1 MPLPK
6 TRLLAAAVV
15 LCASAAT
22 THAATLS
29 SVSVTGPSIDGPFDM
44 VNFFGFFGSGTVT
57 GNTATTPV
65 ADSLAT
71 GISGSIASDNTFTSG
86 SMTVTDGG
94 AGWLSGTLI
103 DLAVASDPAGDD
115 TITMLFDDI
124 AGTAGAEFG
133 DFVVA
138 ELTGEFGATPFGF
151 TAPMS
156 TFGVSGSA
164 TFSGATSAVA
174 PIPLPAGIV
183 LLASALGLLAL
194 RPVPRRA

>member
-1 MPLPK
+1 M
-6 TRLLAAAVV
+6 
-15 LCASAAT
+15 
-22 THAATLS
+22 
-29 SVSVTGPSIDGPFDM
+29 I
-44 VNFFGFFGSGTVT
+44 

-86 SMTVTDGG
+86 AMSITDGG

-103 DLAVASDPAGDD
+103 DLAVASDAAGDD

-124 AGTAGAEFG
+124 AGTASGEFG
-133 DFVVA
+133 EFVVA
-138 ELTGEFGATPFGF
+138 ELTGEFGATPFGS
-151 TAPMS
+151 TAPMA
-156 TFGVSGSA
+156 FGVSGTA
-164 TFSGATSAVA
+164 TFSGATSTVA

-183 LLASALGLLAL
+183 LLASALGLLAF